1 MRTPAL
7 RRRRRTRAATATT
20 AAAAA
25 RPDWRKP
32 LPAGACDAIPAGHR
46 TRRRAEEFNQGGNPE
61 GAGALHRL
69 AVATPER
76 NGDDG
81 LAPKSAA
88 SGRAAGAR
96 ATRQNPQPRTRDQAD
111 SNHTGREN
119 QEQPDARTTGATP
132 RVKEQA
138 ETATAGVSRD
148 GSTNLPSVRACLR
161 LGNKCL
167 RDF

>member
-1 MRTPAL
+1 MCDHNNYAPRFHLMRTPASP
-7 RRRRRTRAATATT
+7 RRRPTRAATATT

-46 TRRRAEEFNQGGNPE
+46 TQRRAEESNQGGNPE

-81 LAPKSAA
+81 LAPKSAE
-88 SGRAAGAR
+88 SGRTTSAR
-96 ATRQNPQPRTRDQAD
+96 ATRQNPLARTRD
-111 SNHTGREN
+111 
-119 QEQPDARTTGATP
+119 
-132 RVKEQA
+132 
-138 ETATAGVSRD
+138 
-148 GSTNLPSVRACLR
+148 
-161 LGNKCL
+161 
-167 RDF
+167 